1 MTAILLILGTLICI
15 VCSAFF
21 SASEMSF
28 SSANEV
34 RMERLSAHGDKKA
47 GRVLDILHHFDDSL
61 SAILIGNNLVNI
73 ACSSLSSVLVIV
85 LTGGD
90 SLTWL
95 ATVIV
100 TVLVIIFGE
109 TIPKITA
116 KKNANRFAR
125 FAAGPVCALRV
136 VLYPL
141 IRVVTELIHL
151 LTKNI
156 RPENEEEDPEEAVEE
171 FSDIIETA
179 EDEGVLDEDRSEMM
193 KNALDFSDI
202 TAQECMTSRVDM
214 QAIDIDD
221 PEREIR
227 KFIEKTP
234 YTRIPVY
241 EDSIDNIIGVLH
253 LNKLLKAV
261 TEPGKELRKSDIRA
275 LLMPPCYVYKTM
287 SLPTVL
293 KRMRDSKQHLAVV
306 TDEYGGT
313 EGIITME
320 DVLEEIVGDIWDE
333 TDTVEKDVEET
344 KDGQYLIDGDMPIGD
359 FLEMFSLSEEE
370 FDFDSETVGGWVTE
384 FLEDFPK
391 KGDSFD
397 YHGLHIEV
405 LSVDGLRVEKIR
417 VTPLPEEKDTDA
429 KESES

>member
-1 MTAILLILGTLICI
+1 MTAVLLITGIILCI
-15 VCSAFF
+15 ACSAFF

-28 SSANEV
+28 SSVNEL
-34 RMERLSAHGDKKA
+34 RMEHMSSEGDRKA
-47 GRVLDILHHFDDSL
+47 GRVLEIIRNFDDSL

-85 LTGGD
+85 LCGND
-90 SLTWL
+90 RYTWV
-95 ATVIV
+95 ATAVV
-100 TVLVIIFGE
+100 TVLVIILGE

-116 KKNANRFAR
+116 KKNANRFALE
-125 FAAGPVCALRV
+125 AAGTVSFLKIVFR
-136 VLYPL
+136 PL
-141 IRVVTELIHL
+141 IFVVTRLIGF
-151 LTKNI
+151 LTKNVK
-156 RPENEEEDPEEAVEE
+156 PEAEEEDPEEAVEE

-179 EDEGVLDEDRSEMM
+179 EDEGVLDEERSEMM
-193 KNALDFSDI
+193 QNALDFSDA

-221 PEREIR
+221 PIREILQ
-227 KFIEKTP
+227 FIEKTP

-241 EDSIDNIIGVLH
+241 EDSVDNVIGVLH
-253 LNKLLKAV
+253 LNKLLKAL
-261 TEPGKELRKSDIRA
+261 TEEGKDLKKADLRK
-275 LLMPPCYVYKTM
+275 LCLPPCFVYKTM

-293 KRMRDSKQHLAVV
+293 KRMRDAGQHLAIV

-333 TDTVEKDVEET
+333 TDTVEKDVVQRS
-344 KDGQYLIDGDMPIGD
+344 DGTYVIDGDMPIGD
-359 FLEMFSLSEEE
+359 FLEEFGLDEDE

-384 FLEDFPK
+384 YLDNFPK

-397 YHGLHIEV
+397 YEDLHVEV
-405 LSVDGLRVEKIR
+405 LSMDGLRVDKVQITVSKKEAGDEK
-417 VTPLPEEKDTDA
+417 EA
-429 KESES
+429 